1 MQTARPGARGS
12 IPNLM
17 GCGAMA
23 HLLLCTLVL
32 GQSYEEKQRIVDAAT
47 AKLRKALEVAPNDAG
62 KYRELGRM
70 YANPHGFMRAAS
82 GALAVAASLVPMD
95 ADVWT
100 ELGAMRQNARDG
112 EGARE
117 AFEQVIALRP
127 NSGRAHFD
135 LSGVSPTP
143 ELHLRRA
150 LELDP
155 QLSLAYSSL
164 ARVLSRA
171 SRHAEAEDALRGL
184 VHVDPTAGAKRLYDH
199 LFFGMRKAEAA
210 VSYKMAIHARN
221 RSILETDSLAVEWKE
236 YVDDLVAKAPT
247 AQPKCLERRCIQ
259 GLEDALK
266 QAAGGPQAV
275 TVHPPHTAA
284 SVDHM
289 IRNPV
294 PTVLRRAAEG
304 WAPTI
309 KWDAEHLLER
319 AGDEP
324 LEITVVTVEGEFEVR
339 PDRIE
344 RPAKSTMRIGDFVRM
359 LSLRTDANLTLYS
372 RQAPL
377 WPMSGLLR
385 DLRPLEWMEKLRLTD
400 LNFWLGDGHFRNT
413 LHNDPYDNFL
423 CQIRGS
429 KHLLL
434 YPPDATDLLYY
445 GPRRDIQANYS
456 PLRGEY
462 GRRDTGIVSHNTA
475 EINGAAPDLAAFPK
489 FREALKVQSYASV
502 QPSDCLYLP
511 IGWHHHV
518 FSEADA
524 GGGYNLALNIWIER
538 AETVSGIDPYPI
550 IGKEPYPT
558 LGQLM
563 QALDEVDVKLGV
575 QESSVG
581 SSQALPADLPEGVG
595 SCVSDDG

>member
-1 MQTARPGARGS
+1 M
-12 IPNLM
+12 IL
-17 GCGAMA
+17 
-23 HLLLCTLVL
+23 
-32 GQSYEEKQRIVDAAT
+32 
-47 AKLRKALEVAPNDAG
+47 
-62 KYRELGRM
+62 
-70 YANPHGFMRAAS
+70 RAAS

-236 YVDDLVAKAPT
+236 YVDDLVARAPT

-289 IRNPV
+289 I
-294 PTVLRRAAEG
+294 LRVSLIVSFVVWDGRHGGRGARKSSQSDVWCNLYADDYSF
-304 WAPTI
+304 I
-309 KWDAEHLLER
+309 KC
-319 AGDEP
+319 GP
-324 LEITVVTVEGEFEVR
+324 
-339 PDRIE
+339 
-344 RPAKSTMRIGDFVRM
+344 
-359 LSLRTDANLTLYS
+359 
-372 RQAPL
+372 
-377 WPMSGLLR
+377 
-385 DLRPLEWMEKLRLTD
+385 
-400 LNFWLGDGHFRNT
+400 RNT
-413 LHNDPYDNFL
+413 VM
-423 CQIRGS
+423 
-429 KHLLL
+429 
-434 YPPDATDLLYY
+434 
-445 GPRRDIQANYS
+445 
-456 PLRGEY
+456 PL
-462 GRRDTGIVSHNTA
+462 
-475 EINGAAPDLAAFPK
+475 
-489 FREALKVQSYASV
+489 
-502 QPSDCLYLP
+502 
-511 IGWHHHV
+511 
-518 FSEADA
+518 
-524 GGGYNLALNIWIER
+524 
-538 AETVSGIDPYPI
+538 
-550 IGKEPYPT
+550 
-558 LGQLM
+558 
-563 QALDEVDVKLGV
+563 
-575 QESSVG
+575 
-581 SSQALPADLPEGVG
+581 
-595 SCVSDDG
+595 